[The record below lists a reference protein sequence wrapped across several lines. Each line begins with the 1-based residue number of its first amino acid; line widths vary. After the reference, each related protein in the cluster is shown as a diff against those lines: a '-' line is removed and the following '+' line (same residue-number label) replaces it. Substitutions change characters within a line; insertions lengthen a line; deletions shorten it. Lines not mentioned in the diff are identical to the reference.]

1 MLGDIYFYIWRIEN
15 SMKKNISPLIVI
27 SLLSMVL
34 LTIIFSNKQYLT
46 RKFRLEYIGGL
57 KNDFL
62 NQKEQLLYFFNGKNQ
77 IKEVNIKTSLK
88 NYLILQDERK
98 KMLTN
103 HLKNGTWWLEENIK
117 VNGEIRYDKKD
128 NEKIKLKLFGKFQD
142 HYRDDDLFSFR
153 VEYKTKEKNEW
164 GFNFLRPW
172 SRDYNM
178 NFIINSL
185 YQKMFNGPYI
195 NYEPVNLS
203 FNNNFLGLYFAEDF
217 FSKTTLVRNN
227 IQKGSV
233 FTIENDS
240 INLKYSNN
248 LNFNYDISSKIELIK
263 KYDAVN
269 IFSFCLVINNYHPL
283 IDMNLHFLEYN
294 NSVNPL
300 FREGYIVPIE
310 GNIDVEK
317 KFNEY
322 FKRFNLKYDQ
332 EVNNQIY
339 KNIQLFKEKI
349 PEFLNSKEYLEF
361 KDLMIGSRFE
371 FVKREKLLLSNL
383 KKIKV

>member
-1 MLGDIYFYIWRIEN
+1 
-15 SMKKNISPLIVI
+15 MKKNTSPFIVI

-62 NQKEQLLYFFNGKNQ
+62 NQKEQLLYFFNGKSH

-117 VNGEIRYDKKD
+117 VNGEIRYNKKE
-128 NEKIKLKLFGKFQD
+128 NEKIKIRLFGKFQD

-203 FNNNFLGLYFAEDF
+203 FNNNYLGLYFAEDF

-322 FKRFNLKYDQ
+322 FKRFNFKFDQ